1 MNQAGVNEKFKVS
14 PFYVFFLVHSMQ
26 TGVGVLSFQRVLAKS
41 AGTDGWI
48 SILLAGLIVHT
59 FIWIIYKIFS
69 IVPGDIISA
78 SNHAFGKWVGNF
90 FSLLF
95 ILYCFLLGMTIIN
108 SYINVIH
115 VWMFSE
121 VPSWAF
127 AFVFMT
133 LIYYIIT
140 GGFRTI
146 TGIAF
151 LTVAV
156 SYWLIFVPFYG
167 LKYSEFTNILPIF
180 DHTLLEILKGTRST
194 SLSLIGFEMI
204 LMYYPFLKNAGT
216 SQKFAHGGALLSTL
230 LALLIYMVS
239 IVFYSERQLELTL
252 WPTLTITSI
261 IEFPFIQRFEYIIIS
276 WWTII
281 IIPNM
286 VIPLWSASRGL
297 KRMFDIQ
304 QKYPLWVMFSLIL
317 LVNIFFF
324 DIDSLYILNK
334 IINPYC
340 VSFLIIYLPLL
351 YICLQIKKS
360 KKRSGKVKVP

>member
-1 MNQAGVNEKFKVS
+1 
-14 PFYVFFLVHSMQ
+14 
-26 TGVGVLSFQRVLAKS
+26 
-41 AGTDGWI
+41 
-48 SILLAGLIVHT
+48 
-59 FIWIIYKIFS
+59 
-69 IVPGDIISA
+69 
-78 SNHAFGKWVGNF
+78 
-90 FSLLF
+90 
-95 ILYCFLLGMTIIN
+95 MTIIN
-108 SYINVIH
+108 SYLNVIH
-115 VWMFSE
+115 VWMFPE

-127 AFVFMT
+127 ALVFMA
-133 LIYYIIT
+133 LIYYIIS

-151 LTVAV
+151 LTVGV

-180 DHTLLEILKGTRST
+180 DHTFMEIWDGTRST
-194 SLSLIGFEMI
+194 SLSMIGFEMI
-204 LMYYPFLKNAGT
+204 LMYYPFIKRAET

-230 LALLIYMVS
+230 LSLLIYMVS
-239 IVFYSERQLELTL
+239 IVFYSEKQLVLTL

-297 KRMFDIQ
+297 RRILNIQ
-304 QKYPLWVMFSLIL
+304 QKYPLWVMFFLIL
-317 LVNIFFF
+317 LVNIFVF
-324 DIDSLYILNK
+324 DIDSLYFLNK

-340 VSFLIIYLPLL
+340 ISFLISYLPLL
-351 YICLQIKKS
+351 YICLKIKKS
-360 KKRSGKVKVP
+360 KKRSIKVKAP